1 MKTLKK
7 LIVIVSLLISVSG
20 FCAKP
25 KQIIQVK
32 NSPLITEDATPY
44 VLQQLKKNKGANAI
58 QFEKGTY
65 HFYPD
70 KGQNKFVYI
79 SNHKDVFVSLAFP
92 IDSFKDFTIDGQG
105 STFIFH
111 GKMIPFLVDDSEN
124 ITIKNVKIDWA
135 MAFHSEG
142 EIIAHHK
149 EEHAFDV
156 RFSDDYPYDIRNE
169 QIFFIKEY
177 YEHDLG
183 QTILYD
189 KKRHAV
195 SYNNK
200 KTSPIS
206 TSQKSTTQHGVDQ
219 VKYKYKVDKS
229 DLTLRKVGVES
240 RLKVK
245 EIEPGIVRF
254 YNHKKGLPPIG
265 DILSTKGQQGENR
278 VAPGIRVNNTK
289 QFNLKNVIIH
299 HAGGMGFLVENS
311 EDIFI
316 DQLTISPSGNRMV
329 STTADATHFVGCRG
343 MIKMTNSLLENQ
355 LDDCINIH
363 GAYQEVVENL
373 GAKKLGIRMGHHQQE
388 GFVIGRKG
396 DKIGFVR
403 IEDSFA
409 PFAELT
415 IESIEMINQRYQVI
429 TFKEKVP
436 AEVKQGDY
444 IENLTAYPEVVLIN
458 NKFQGNR
465 ARGVLLST
473 PKKALVKDNYFH
485 SEMDAIFLPV
495 ESSKWYESGA
505 QSNLVIE
512 GNTFDNC
519 NFGGTSR
526 GIIRLVTD
534 EENENIAF
542 HNITIRNNTFKMFDN
557 LVLEV
562 SNTDQLLFENN
573 KILSSNVF
581 PQLYPENPAF
591 IIKSSKN
598 VVFKN
603 NDFQGKAT
611 KMMECDES
619 TVNVDFQ

>member
-1 MKTLKK
+1 MKK
-7 LIVIVSLLISVSG
+7 LIVILALLVSVYGFSVNSG
-20 FCAKP
+20 QTIKVGNT
-25 KQIIQVK
+25 KD
-32 NSPLITEDATPY
+32 ITEDATPY
-44 VLQQLKKNKGANAI
+44 VLKQLKENKGAKTI
-58 QFEKGTY
+58 EFEKGTY

-70 KGQNKFVYI
+70 KGLNKFVYL

-92 IDSFKDFTIDGQG
+92 VENYKDFTIDGQG

-135 MAFHSEG
+135 MSFHSEG

-156 RFSDDYPYDIRNE
+156 RFGEEYPYDIRNE
-169 QIFFIKEY
+169 QIYFIKEY

-189 KKRHAV
+189 KERRAI

-206 TSQKSTTQHGVDQ
+206 TYQKSTTQYGTDQ
-219 VKYKYKVDKS
+219 IKYKYKVDKA
-229 DLTLRKVGVES
+229 DLTLRKVGTES
-240 RLKVK
+240 RLKVN
-245 EIEPGIVRF
+245 EVEPGVVRF
-254 YNHKKGLPPIG
+254 FNHKKGLPPIG
-265 DILSTKGQQGENR
+265 NILSTKGQQGENR
-278 VAPGIRVNNTK
+278 VAPGIRVSNSK
-289 QFNLKNVIIH
+289 SFFLENVTIH
-299 HAGGMGFLVENS
+299 HAGGMGLLVENS

-316 DQLTISPSGNRMV
+316 DKLTISPSGDRMV

-343 MIKMTNSLLENQ
+343 QIKMTNSLLENQ

-363 GAYQEVVENL
+363 GAYQEVVEQLADN
-373 GAKKLGIRMGHHQQE
+373 KLGIRMGHHQQE

-396 DKIGFVR
+396 DTIGFVK
-403 IEDSFA
+403 IDESFT
-409 PFAELT
+409 PFHQLT
-415 IESIEMINQRYQVI
+415 IASIEVINQRYQVI
-429 TFKEKVP
+429 TFEEKIP
-436 AEVKQGDY
+436 AAVVQGDY
-444 IENLTAYPEVVLIN
+444 IENLSAYPEVILTN

-505 QSNLVIE
+505 QSNLIIE

-534 EENENIAF
+534 EDNESIAF
-542 HNITIRNNTFKMFDN
+542 HNITIRNNTFKLFDN

-562 SNTDQLLFENN
+562 SNTDGLVFENN
-573 KILSSNVF
+573 KILSTNTF
-581 PQLYPENPAF
+581 PQLYPENPAY

-619 TVNVDFQ
+619 AVNVDFQ